1 MSEKTFNEHDVLINV
16 VELASELATDSLLR
30 SWDYEKNGR
39 IYVEEN
45 DVLSYTEKAQDEFN
59 YFYDKHYDLILSC
72 KSNNF

>member
-72 KSNNF
+72 KSN